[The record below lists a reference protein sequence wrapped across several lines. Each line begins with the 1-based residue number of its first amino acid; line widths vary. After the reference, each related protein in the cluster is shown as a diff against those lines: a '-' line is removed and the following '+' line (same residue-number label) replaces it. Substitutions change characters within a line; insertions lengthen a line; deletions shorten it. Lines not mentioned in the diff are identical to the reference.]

1 MRSIQVLVLQFLFYM
16 VSKAPRSS
24 FLNPFGTTSPASSV
38 SSASSASM
46 AHSPARSSASSADGD
61 FDDATPPQP
70 AAASVIQTVNIRN
83 HIPVVLDYAT
93 ANYSQW
99 RPLL

>member
-1 MRSIQVLVLQFLFYM
+1 
-16 VSKAPRSS
+16 
-24 FLNPFGTTSPASSV
+24 
-38 SSASSASM
+38 M
-46 AHSPARSSASSADGD
+46 AHSLARSSASSADGD

-99 RPLL
+99 RCCFDSVLGKFGLEACPLADTDRQAQRRVEVD